1 MVNSY
6 SQMTPLQIL
15 LASKSYYTS
24 NHPHEQQKIRNT
36 LRNTLLTAAQ
46 SDYIIID
53 NMLRNMLCYLY
64 AEVLLMM
71 LTSRYFKPKCLEA
84 PITGASKLFV
94 HTSSDTE
101 LMKSMMSSYDRL
113 LLVKA
118 LMSSSV

>member
-1 MVNSY
+1 MSNCETKGQRQMPI
-6 SQMTPLQIL
+6 SQ
-15 LASKSYYTS
+15 KD
-24 NHPHEQQKIRNT
+24 K
-36 LRNTLLTAAQ
+36 
-46 SDYIIID
+46 
-53 NMLRNMLCYLY
+53 
-64 AEVLLMM
+64 V

>member
-1 MVNSY
+1 MPI
-6 SQMTPLQIL
+6 SQ
-15 LASKSYYTS
+15 KD
-24 NHPHEQQKIRNT
+24 K
-36 LRNTLLTAAQ
+36 
-46 SDYIIID
+46 
-53 NMLRNMLCYLY
+53 
-64 AEVLLMM
+64 V

>member
-1 MVNSY
+1 MKKKKADP
-6 SQMTPLQIL
+6 TPLP
-15 LASKSYYTS
+15 AFT
-24 NHPHEQQKIRNT
+24 
-36 LRNTLLTAAQ
+36 
-46 SDYIIID
+46 
-53 NMLRNMLCYLY
+53 
-64 AEVLLMM
+64 M